1 MSISS
6 EKANLARIRDNQRR
20 SRARRKEYLQELESR
35 LRQCELQGIEA
46 SSEIQGAARKVAEE
60 NKRLRALLSQQG
72 VKEDSIEVY
81 LQTSSTGDTEMGGQY
96 GSHSKA
102 VQVLA
107 QLLSTR
113 KPCCTDGNNPAGG
126 GGQSFDRDSSGI
138 TITQSVWDPS
148 FYTQNPSGRCRSS
161 IQHAGKAA
169 SMQYITPSG
178 STTSSATSG
187 TGSSH
192 GMSHHQSLVPAQM
205 GRNLSPASNASSQ
218 NHRIFE
224 DDQPFSMSNQPYPSL
239 QNNTPKH
246 QYPSVQQSSIYVPT
260 TSNMNDCNYAAEM
273 ITTMSGVSDSSAV
286 RADLG
291 CGPGI
296 DCEVDNQLVFNVMDR
311 YSGVGL

>member
-1 MSISS
+1 MSTSS

-20 SRARRKEYLQELESR
+20 SRARRKEYLQELEIR
-35 LRQCELQGIEA
+35 LRQCELQGVEA

-72 VKEDSIEVY
+72 VREDSIEVY
-81 LQTSSTGDTEMGGQY
+81 LQTSPTGDTEMGGQY
-96 GSHSKA
+96 GSQSKA

-107 QLLSTR
+107 QLLPTR
-113 KPCCTDGNNPAGG
+113 KPCCTDGNKPTGE

-138 TITQSVWDPS
+138 TTTQSVWDPS

-169 SMQYITPSG
+169 SMQYITPS
-178 STTSSATSG
+178 SSATSE

-192 GMSHHQSLVPAQM
+192 GISHHQSLVPVQM
-205 GRNLSPASNASSQ
+205 GRNLSPAWNTSSQ
-218 NHRIFE
+218 NPRIFE
-224 DDQPFSMSNQPYPSL
+224 DQPFSMSHQPYPSL
-239 QNNTPKH
+239 QSNIPKH
-246 QYPSVQQSSIYVPT
+246 QYPSVQQSSMYVPT

-273 ITTMSGVSDSSAV
+273 ITTMSGVSDSLAV

-291 CGPGI
+291 C
-296 DCEVDNQLVFNVMDR
+296 DLT
-311 YSGVGL
+311 